1 MNKHTAMLR
10 GRAAGSLLCL
20 GVMFVSLSTGLLAFS
35 KKLEVSVPEAAVHM
49 NPDLRS
55 PVIATLPRGEVITLA
70 STRKFKKE
78 WNYVYFSSRKNG
90 ALKAGYI
97 LDRTVT
103 KLFIPTRSV
112 TFSRNRTTSVAEPA
126 PKPAPTTIQW
136 GMSSADLCRVI
147 GDPARVG
154 ALDGFKVLN
163 YNRQVMGRQ
172 CRIEYIFSRNRL
184 VKTHYVFLET
194 YPQKTQYIEEYLRL
208 NDQFSRKYGEPAEE
222 QKLWHDPVLKED
234 PHDWGQAVSLGH
246 LSYQTR
252 WHMDQ
257 TKIVLSLAGSRS
269 QIQLELQYSS
279 LDSR

>member
-1 MNKHTAMLR
+1 ML
-10 GRAAGSLLCL
+10 LLGALILC
-20 GVMFVSLSTGLLAFS
+20 LSTGVFAFA
-35 KKLEVSVPEAAVHM
+35 KKLAVSVPQAAVHM
-49 NPDLRS
+49 KPDLRS

-70 STRKFKKE
+70 SARKFKKE

-97 LDRTVT
+97 RDRTVT
-103 KLFIPTRSV
+103 KLYAPTRSV
-112 TFSRNRTTSVAEPA
+112 TFSQNSARAVAETE

-136 GMSSADLCRVI
+136 GMSSTDLCRVI
-147 GDPARVG
+147 GDPSRVHS
-154 ALDGFKVLN
+154 LDGNKVLS
-163 YNRQVMGRQ
+163 YNRQVMSRA

-184 VKTHYVFLET
+184 VKTHYVFLEE

-208 NDQFSRKYGEPAEE
+208 NDQFSQKYGEPAEE

-252 WHMDQ
+252 WQMDQ

-269 QIQLELQYSS
+269 QILLELLYSS
-279 LDSR
+279 LDSW